1 MHSRPGFSSRSLP
14 LSGLLPKEEPL
25 YDRGRVIAMEM
36 VFTLGGDVDNGP
48 GSRSDGAGCGTG
60 EGGSE
65 GGAAEEDE
73 DVGKDRRY
81 QPPV

>member
-14 LSGLLPKEEPL
+14 LSGLLPNEEPL
-25 YDRGRVIAMEM
+25 YDRGRAIAMEI

-48 GSRSDGAGCGTG
+48 GSRSDGASGETG
-60 EGGSE
+60 EGGCD

-73 DVGKDRRY
+73 DVGRDRRY
-81 QPPV
+81 QPPT